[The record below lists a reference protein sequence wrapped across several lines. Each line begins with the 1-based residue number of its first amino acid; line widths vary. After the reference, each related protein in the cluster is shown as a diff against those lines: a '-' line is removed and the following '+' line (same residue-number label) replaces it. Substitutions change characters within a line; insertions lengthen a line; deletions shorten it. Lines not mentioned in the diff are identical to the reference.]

1 MNIKMTLDGEFA
13 KALPLLEKIQNAGF
27 EAYFVGG
34 SVRDRILGLDVNDVD
49 IATSAQ
55 PLEIKN
61 IFKRTV
67 DVGIEH
73 GTIMV
78 LVGDDSYEITT
89 FRTESTYQDFRR
101 PDSVTFV
108 RSLKEDLKRRDFTMN
123 AIALDSE
130 GNIMDPFDGMAD
142 IDKSLIRA
150 VGEPHERFNEDA
162 LRMMRAVRF
171 SAQLD
176 FQIESETLLS
186 IRDNAP
192 LLKKIAIERIQI
204 EFEKLLIGK
213 WHTIGLAAMIKTEL
227 YKYCPGLADKH
238 EAIMSMID
246 DELPFENARQAWAFL
261 LYQIDQS
268 KKTSTFKPR
277 SFLKGWKLSNQ
288 MINDALTIFHALKKR
303 LDTGKIDPWVAF
315 EIGQDFA
322 YDVEYLLE
330 HLGLKA
336 QYETLM
342 SVYNGLQIT
351 DKKDLKV
358 TGHDLMTLTTEKPGK
373 WMSVALDDA
382 LKAVVYKELNN
393 DKNDIIEWIQEKKLI
408 PGFNENS

>member
-1 MNIKMTLDGEFA
+1 
-13 KALPLLEKIQNAGF
+13 
-27 EAYFVGG
+27 
-34 SVRDRILGLDVNDVD
+34 
-49 IATSAQ
+49 
-55 PLEIKN
+55 
-61 IFKRTV
+61 
-67 DVGIEH
+67 
-73 GTIMV
+73 
-78 LVGDDSYEITT
+78 
-89 FRTESTYQDFRR
+89 
-101 PDSVTFV
+101 
-108 RSLKEDLKRRDFTMN
+108 
-123 AIALDSE
+123 
-130 GNIMDPFDGMAD
+130 
-142 IDKSLIRA
+142 
-150 VGEPHERFNEDA
+150 
-162 LRMMRAVRF
+162 
-171 SAQLD
+171 
-176 FQIESETLLS
+176 
-186 IRDNAP
+186 
-192 LLKKIAIERIQI
+192 
-204 EFEKLLIGK
+204 
-213 WHTIGLAAMIKTEL
+213 
-227 YKYCPGLADKH
+227 
-238 EAIMSMID
+238 
-246 DELPFENARQAWAFL
+246 
-261 LYQIDQS
+261 
-268 KKTSTFKPR
+268 
-277 SFLKGWKLSNQ
+277 